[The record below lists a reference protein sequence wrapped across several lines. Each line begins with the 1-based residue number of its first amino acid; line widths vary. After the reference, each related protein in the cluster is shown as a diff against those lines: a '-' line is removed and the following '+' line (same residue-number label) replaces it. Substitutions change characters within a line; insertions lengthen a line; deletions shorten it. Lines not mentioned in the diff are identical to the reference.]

1 MNGSSDVCL
10 ELRAE
15 GEAAPHDAPAGLSR
29 WSLMLRRRRTRRE
42 LLELTAEQ
50 LRDIGLTREQ
60 AVEEG
65 LRPFW
70 KS

>member
-10 ELRAE
+10 TLRAK
-15 GEAAPHDAPAGLSR
+15 GEAAPHDAHLSR
-29 WSLMLRRRRTRRE
+29 WGLMLRRWRTRGE
-42 LLELTAEQ
+42 LLQLTAEQ

>member
-10 ELRAE
+10 TLRAK
-15 GEAAPHDAPAGLSR
+15 GEAAPHGARAGLSR
-29 WSLMLRRRRTRRE
+29 WRLMLRRWRTRGE
-42 LLELTAEQ
+42 LLQLTAEQ